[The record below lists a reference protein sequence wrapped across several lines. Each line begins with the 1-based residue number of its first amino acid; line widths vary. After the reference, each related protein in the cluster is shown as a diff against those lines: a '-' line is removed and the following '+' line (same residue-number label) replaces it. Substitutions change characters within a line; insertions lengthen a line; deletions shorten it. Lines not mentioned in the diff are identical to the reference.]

1 MAQIRMLAEAQ
12 TPSTVTQL
20 GIYELGRA
28 ELDTTETCSQQC
40 SPALNPAVKCG
51 AGDGGSNRSR
61 STESV
66 AGVGLMAVE
75 EVKRGRF
82 TLLKVT
88 FGVPLYSQKPSGGPS
103 TCYFSAPNCY
113 HAHNFFLRT
122 VSKDS
127 CGKIP

>member
-1 MAQIRMLAEAQ
+1 MG
-12 TPSTVTQL
+12 V
-20 GIYELGRA
+20 G
-28 ELDTTETCSQQC
+28 
-40 SPALNPAVKCG
+40 
-51 AGDGGSNRSR
+51 GDGGRNCFS

-88 FGVPLYSQKPSGGPS
+88 FGVPFYSQKPSGSPS
-103 TCYFSAPNCY
+103 TCCFSAPNYY

-127 CGKIP
+127 YGKIP